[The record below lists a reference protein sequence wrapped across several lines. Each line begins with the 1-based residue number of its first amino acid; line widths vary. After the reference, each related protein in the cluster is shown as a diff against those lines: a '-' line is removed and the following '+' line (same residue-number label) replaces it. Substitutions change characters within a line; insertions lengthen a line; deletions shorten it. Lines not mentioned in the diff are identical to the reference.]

1 MKQTL
6 QDCILDWN
14 KSHNRFSFWSQE
26 VPDTGRPTEVGVR
39 YSAAK
44 YQKFYSTDEWNRLR
58 DIVDARSHGTMYVVT
73 DEYLYKRGIIDI
85 KVASSNHN
93 YQERHVIGVLRWI
106 GEEFFF
112 KQRTG
117 VSRDA

>member
-6 QDCILDWN
+6 KDFILDWN

-26 VPDTGRPTEVGVR
+26 IPGMDRPAEVGVR
-39 YSAAK
+39 YSAAM
-44 YQKFYSTDEWNRLR
+44 YQDFYSTDEWNRLR
-58 DIVDARSHGTMYVVT
+58 DIIDAKSRGTMYVVS
-73 DEYLYKRGIIDI
+73 DEYLFERGIVDI

-112 KQRTG
+112 KQEK
-117 VSRDA
+117 SESYH

>member
-1 MKQTL
+1 MKL
-6 QDCILDWN
+6 ALKDFILDWN
-14 KSHNRFSFWSQE
+14 KSHNRFSFWFQE
-26 VPDTGRPTEVGVR
+26 IPGTGRPAEVGVC
-39 YSAAK
+39 YTAVK
-44 YQKFYSTDEWNRLR
+44 YRDFYSVDEWNRLR

-106 GEEFFF
+106 GEEFFS
-112 KQRTG
+112 KQDK
-117 VSRDA
+117 SE

>member
-1 MKQTL
+1 MKLTL
-6 QDCILDWN
+6 KDFILDWN
-14 KSHNRFSFWSQE
+14 KSHNRFSFWFQE
-26 VPDTGRPTEVGVR
+26 IPGTGRPAEVGVR
-39 YSAAK
+39 YTAVK
-44 YQKFYSTDEWNRLR
+44 YRDFYSADEWNRLR

-106 GEEFFF
+106 GEEFFS
-112 KQRTG
+112 KQDK
-117 VSRDA
+117 SE

>member
-1 MKQTL
+1 MKLTL
-6 QDCILDWN
+6 EDFILDWN
-14 KSHNRFSFWSQE
+14 KSHNRFSFWFHGI
-26 VPDTGRPTEVGVR
+26 PGTDRPTEVGVR

-44 YQKFYSTDEWNRLR
+44 YQKFYSADEWNKLR

-73 DEYLYKRGIIDI
+73 DEFLYKRGIIDI

-106 GEEFFF
+106 GEEFFS
-112 KQRTG
+112 KQYK
-117 VSRDA
+117 SE